1 MTRTVVHMALFKEE
15 QLDEAAEAVQAL
27 RDLGVKDKDISV
39 ISGTPFSEKMLGRP
53 MSWTRVPLIGGVGA
67 VAGFLVAIFLNFG
80 TPYLYPIRV
89 GGMAYQTIP
98 TSIVVTFELTM
109 LGLLISTFLGVLVET
124 ISPSFG
130 PQGYDARITDGQ
142 IGVLFSSSAELDP
155 QLHAALSKLGA
166 EIVHGAEAKKLW
178 LL

>member
-80 TPYLYPIRV
+80 TPYLYP
-89 GGMAYQTIP
+89 
-98 TSIVVTFELTM
+98 
-109 LGLLISTFLGVLVET
+109 
-124 ISPSFG
+124 
-130 PQGYDARITDGQ
+130 D
-142 IGVLFSSSAELDP
+142 LDCGD
-155 QLHAALSKLGA
+155 L
-166 EIVHGAEAKKLW
+166 
-178 LL
+178 